1 MTKGDVM
8 AICLGFILVIVLYFG
23 ITFGI
28 SFAIAYL
35 VVKMG
40 LLNVGVGKLALL
52 IWLVKLLMS
61 NCNPN
66 EHMRKHE

>member
-1 MTKGDVM
+1 MTRKDAI
-8 AICLGFILVIVLYFG
+8 AICLWCILAMMLYSV

-35 VVKMG
+35 VVEMG
-40 LLNVGVGKLALL
+40 FLNVGVGKLALL

-61 NCNPN
+61 NHNTN

>member
-1 MTKGDVM
+1 MM
-8 AICLGFILVIVLYFG
+8 LYFG

-52 IWLVKLLMS
+52 IWLVKLMFNYNVNVNNS
-61 NCNPN
+61 
-66 EHMRKHE
+66 KHE

>member
-1 MTKGDVM
+1 MTRGDVV
-8 AICLGFILVIVLYFG
+8 AFCIGIVLVMALYSC

-28 SFAIAYL
+28 SIAIAYL

-52 IWLVKLLMS
+52 IWLVRLLML
-61 NCNPN
+61 NCGTNVN
-66 EHMRKHE
+66 VGKHE

>member
-8 AICLGFILVIVLYFG
+8 AFCIGIVLVMMLYFG

-28 SFAIAYL
+28 SLAIAYL

-52 IWLVKLLMS
+52 IWLVKLMFNYNVNMNNS
-61 NCNPN
+61 
-66 EHMRKHE
+66 KHE

>member
-1 MTKGDVM
+1 MTRGDVV
-8 AICLGFILVIVLYFG
+8 AFCIWIVLVMALYFC

-28 SFAIAYL
+28 SLAIAHL

-52 IWLVKLLMS
+52 IWLVKLMF
-61 NCNPN
+61 NYNVN
-66 EHMRKHE
+66 VNTRKHE

>member
-1 MTKGDVM
+1 MTRGDVV
-8 AICLGFILVIVLYFG
+8 AIGLGCVLAMVLYFC

-28 SFAIAYL
+28 SIAIAYL

-52 IWLVKLLMS
+52 IWLVKLMF
-61 NCNPN
+61 NYNVN
-66 EHMRKHE
+66 VNTRKHE